1 MKITVDQSRCIGAG
15 QCVLKA
21 PMVFDQQEDDG
32 LVILLRESPPPEHQA
47 AARIAARVC
56 PAEVIHVH
64 DDA

>member
-1 MKITVDQSRCIGAG
+1 MRISIDQSRCIGAG

-21 PMVFDQQEDDG
+21 PAVFDQQEEDG
-32 LVILLRESPPPEHQA
+32 LVILLQESPAPEHQA

-64 DDA
+64 ED